1 MSQIP
6 HVADAENEFRVVTI
20 TPDFCRVGK
29 AIIPF
34 FPTRV
39 LKKEH
44 NSYAQTVF
52 ARSEKILMVDSIVQG
67 TTGNAGSGIKSGV
80 SGESGHV
87 QIIEGADTV
96 LIEGR
101 RVARED
107 DKCWMNCKS

>member
-1 MSQIP
+1 MSQTP
-6 HVADAENEFRVVTI
+6 HVADAEEQFRVVTA

-29 AIIPF
+29 VVIPY
-34 FPTRV
+34 FPTRI

-52 ARSEKILMVDSIVQG
+52 ARSEKILMMDSIVQG
-67 TTGNAGSGIKSGV
+67 STGNAGSGVKSGV

-87 QIIEGADTV
+87 QIIEGADNV

-101 RVARED
+101 KAARED
-107 DKCWMNCKS
+107 DKCWMNCKA